1 MLRYV
6 LRRIMQFVVVLFL
19 GSVAIWSII
28 YAVPGSPAVA
38 LIGPDATPEELQMAE
53 TRLGLDRPIYQQ
65 YLAWLDRTLHFD
77 LGTSIVNGVPVN
89 SQLLQRIPATMQ
101 LTALT
106 MALSLA
112 IAFPIGL
119 LSALRPRSWA
129 AVLIGVYQAASLA
142 VPTFWVGILLVLAFS
157 IEQRL
162 LPSVSRFVPFW
173 TNPVEALRNTLLPA
187 LSMAFYFSS
196 VLSRFIAAS
205 VRETMGLE
213 YVRMARSKGVPE
225 RYVILRHILR
235 NAMLPTVTVI
245 GLQLGGLLGGAIV
258 VEAVFSYPGLGR
270 LLYSAVVARDY
281 PLVQGA
287 VLFAMLGFLTINL
300 LVDIAYARLDP
311 RVTLD

>member
-1 MLRYV
+1 
-6 LRRIMQFVVVLFL
+6 
-19 GSVAIWSII
+19 
-28 YAVPGSPAVA
+28 
-38 LIGPDATPEELQMAE
+38 MAE
-53 TRLGLDRPIYQQ
+53 ARLGLDRPIHEQ

-89 SQLLQRIPATMQ
+89 TQLLQRIPATIQ
-101 LTALT
+101 LTAFT

-112 IAFPIGL
+112 HRVSDRGAQRL
-119 LSALRPRSWA
+119 AAALVRGTA
-129 AVLIGVYQAASLA
+129 LIGIYQAASLA

-157 IEQRL
+157 IERRL

-173 TNPVEALRNTLLPA
+173 SNPVEAVRNTLLPA

-213 YVRMARSKGVPE
+213 YVRTARSKGVPE
-225 RYVILRHILR
+225 RYVVLRHILR